1 MRTSVR
7 EERKSNRIHSAIH
20 ACTTCSL
27 VICCPVA
34 RSTFGLL
41 FSDCATIVPEAD
53 ADAVVAAAAAAVAVV
68 DVTDCVDGDDCWLLT
83 FRIARLAT

>member
-1 MRTSVR
+1 MFLISVKR
-7 EERKSNRIHSAIH
+7 CGVRGKYKENGNHFEFH

-41 FSDCATIVPEAD
+41 FSDCATAPD
-53 ADAVVAAAAAAVAVV
+53 ADAATVVAAAVIDC
-68 DVTDCVDGDDCWLLT
+68 DVGDDC
-83 FRIARLAT
+83 